1 MKNFNTTN
9 LINDLTLDRNLKE
22 DLHNKI
28 LVGNFKYNQDILD
41 FILIYISKL
50 EHNINNIILNELSL
64 KTGKTSAELI
74 ARSEWLQK
82 MHLEEVQL
90 HRNHVELYEI
100 FDNLN
105 ILFKENNIEHYYTS
119 GILSFLLVGQKL
131 ERYHHDID
139 VFVNEADL
147 EKLEDVSHIYGFSF
161 YRKLGDRKDG
171 TKRIMLKMQFKEI
184 DIPITV
190 FMYERE
196 KDNSI
201 TQKDYYYDL
210 NGNLMVELIY
220 NNELSAKL
228 SFNDEIQYFHNI
240 PYKAIS
246 LEALYLC
253 KNGGRPKDEY
263 DCAVFKA
270 YVNEKKLD
278 DLISAI
284 KSNKPSEN
292 ILLKDRIKINFLTK
306 SNDKGLNHGN

>member
-28 LVGNFKYNQDILD
+28 LAGNFKFDKDILD
-41 FILIYISKL
+41 FILVYISKL
-50 EHNINNIILNELSL
+50 EHRVSKIVFNELSL
-64 KTGKTSAELI
+64 KTGLAYDELMS
-74 ARSEWLQK
+74 RCEWLHE
-82 MHLEEVQL
+82 MDLEGVQL
-90 HRNHVELYEI
+90 SKNHKELYEI
-100 FDNLN
+100 FDSLN
-105 ILFKENNIEHYYTS
+105 ILFQENNIEHYYTS
-119 GILSFLLVGQKL
+119 GILSFLLVGQEL

-139 VFVNEADL
+139 VFVNETDL
-147 EKLEDVSHIYGFSF
+147 EKLEAVSQIYGFSF
-161 YRKLGDRKDG
+161 YRKLGDRKNG

-228 SFNDEIQYFHNI
+228 SFNDEIKYFHNI

-253 KNGGRPKDEY
+253 KKGGRPKDEY
-263 DCAVFKA
+263 DCAVFKD
-270 YVNEKKLD
+270 YVNEKNLN
-278 DLISAI
+278 DLIVAV

-292 ILLKDRIKINFLTK
+292 VLLKDKTKIDFLTK
-306 SNDKGLNHGN
+306 SNDKGLYYGN